1 MISEIELGDLSKNEQ
16 DTTMSSPTSKDAY
29 EGANNEEKIGCE
41 DLHEKKEQV
50 VEVTTDDD
58 GPLNSVQVSIRIG
71 VNTSLQSTSWREL
84 PELDPLLFLMRSWM
98 YVLPL

>member
-1 MISEIELGDLSKNEQ
+1 MVDEIELGDLSKNEQ
-16 DTTMSSPTSKDAY
+16 DAAMNSPTAKDAY

-58 GPLNSVQVSIRIG
+58 GPLNSVQVRIRIG
-71 VNTSLQSTSWREL
+71 VNTSSQSIS
-84 PELDPLLFLMRSWM
+84 
-98 YVLPL
+98 